1 MNITI
6 RRAEPEDLKEL
17 QALFVETINSTCT
30 GDYTAPQINA
40 WTSSIENK
48 DRWNRLIVHQYS
60 IVAIIDGEIVGF
72 AALDDGDYLD
82 FMYVDKTHQRK
93 GIATQLFDALKLE
106 SLRQGFYKL
115 QSDVSITARPFF
127 EAKGFEVVKENHKNI
142 DGIEL
147 VNYRMQEA

>member
-17 QALFVETINSTCT
+17 QALFVETINSTCP

-60 IVAIIDGEIVGF
+60 IVAIIDGKIVGF
-72 AALDDGDYLD
+72 AALDNGDYLD

-127 EAKGFEVVKENHKNI
+127 EAKGFEVAKENRKSVN
-142 DGIEL
+142 GIEL
-147 VNYRMQEA
+147 VNYRMQEI